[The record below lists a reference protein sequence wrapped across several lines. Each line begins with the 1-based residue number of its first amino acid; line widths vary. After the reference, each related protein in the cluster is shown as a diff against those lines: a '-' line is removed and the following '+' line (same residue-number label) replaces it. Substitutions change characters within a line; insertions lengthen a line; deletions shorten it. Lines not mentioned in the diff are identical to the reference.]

1 MSGQLGVRTT
11 QDKEHL
17 DKQSGWGTLGVNLQ
31 SLCSLLHTPCD
42 CQDGISKEYVPHPP
56 PRQPHS
62 LFRYSQLPS
71 A

>member
-31 SLCSLLHTPCD
+31 SLCSLLHKPCD
-42 CQDGISKEYVPHPP
+42 
-56 PRQPHS
+56 
-62 LFRYSQLPS
+62 
-71 A
+71 